1 MPALIDSAPDCV
13 THVEG
18 YSEEDIAD
26 FILND
31 NYADCAGIMTF
42 GPGSTYGP
50 EGTGA
55 ESLYMVITWA
65 GIVFMIV
72 ALIAWVYLEHR
83 RLTGREI
90 MRRNGGGGGT
100 AA

>member
-1 MPALIDSAPDCV
+1 MPAVINSAPDCV
-13 THVEG
+13 IHSEG

-31 NYADCAGIMTF
+31 NYADCASIMTF

-55 ESLYMVITWA
+55 EGLYMVLTWV

-83 RLTGREI
+83 RLMGREI
-90 MRRNGGGGGT
+90 MPRGGGT
-100 AA
+100 GGNT